1 MTKRDNYLRCARF
14 EGPDWIP
21 CNIGA
26 LPAGWKV
33 LREGLLQV
41 ALKYPDLFGPVHPEG
56 WDYDEMDSRYAA
68 GVDFTDN
75 WGVVWRTGLDG
86 VVGIPQYH
94 PLADLS
100 KVDKYTPPDPFTM
113 DPMVGPRDLVSGEIS
128 RIARQKEAGEL
139 AGSGWGTF
147 FERLQELVGMEN
159 LFLNMAYDDNPALQ
173 RVVDLV
179 ADFNYTLT
187 RAVLDK
193 VTPDVMGTA
202 DDLGAQR
209 TTLISLK
216 TFRRWLKPG
225 YARCMQATRA
235 AGCEVSMHSDGY
247 LLEFVDDLIDAGLTI
262 LNPQVGPN
270 TLLGLEETMKGR
282 LCISLDLDRQHILPQ
297 GTPQEVRDHVREAV
311 QVLGSPR
318 GGLMLQ
324 AEINADVPLRNIE
337 ALAEAMREYGTYY
350 QSTATPL

>member
-1 MTKRDNYLRCARF
+1 MTKRENYLRCARF
-14 EGPDWIP
+14 QGPDWIP

-26 LPAGWKV
+26 LPAGWKA
-33 LREGLLQV
+33 LRGGLLQV
-41 ALKYPDLFGPVHPEG
+41 ALKYPELFGPVNPEG
-56 WDYDEMDSRYAA
+56 WDYDDITGRYKA
-68 GVDFTDN
+68 GEDWTDT
-75 WGVVWRTGLDG
+75 WGVVWRTEVEG

-100 KVDKYTPPDPFTM
+100 KVDEYTPPDPLTM
-113 DPMVGPRDLVSGEIS
+113 DPMWGPRDLETQEIP
-128 RIARQKEAGEL
+128 RLIRQKEAGEL
-139 AGSGWGTF
+139 AVSGWGTF
-147 FERLQELVGMEN
+147 FERLQELVGMEE
-159 LFLNMAYDDNPALQ
+159 LFANMAWDDNPALQ

-179 ADFNYTLT
+179 ADFNYALT

-193 VTPDVMGTA
+193 VTPDVFGGA
-202 DDLGAQR
+202 DDLGTQR
-209 TTLISLK
+209 AALVSPR

-225 YARCMQATRA
+225 YARCMQAARA
-235 AGCEVSMHSDGY
+235 AGCEVSLHSDGY
-247 LLEFVDDLIDAGLTI
+247 LLELVDDLIDAGLTI

-270 TLLGLEETMKGR
+270 TLAGMEETMKGR
-282 LCISLDLDRQHILPQ
+282 LCIALDLDRQHILPQ

-324 AEINADVPLRNIE
+324 AEINSDTPLANVE

-350 QSTATPL
+350 KSTATPL

>member
-21 CNIGA
+21 CSIGA
-26 LPAGWKV
+26 LPAGWKA

-41 ALKYPDLFGPVHPEG
+41 ALKYPELFGQLNPEG
-56 WDYDEMDSRYAA
+56 WDYDAMPFRYGA
-68 GVDFTDN
+68 GIDYTDN
-75 WGVVWRTGLDG
+75 WGVVWRTELDG
-86 VVGIPQYH
+86 VIGIPQYH

-100 KVDKYTPPDPFTM
+100 KIDEYTPPDPLTM
-113 DPMVGPRDLVSGEIS
+113 DPMYGSRDLEEDEIA
-128 RIARQKEAGEL
+128 RIRRQKEAGEL

-159 LFLNMAYDDNPALQ
+159 LLLNMAREENPPLQ
-173 RVVDLV
+173 RVVDMV
-179 ADFNYTLT
+179 AGFNYTLT
-187 RAVLDK
+187 RAVLDR
-193 VTPDVMGTA
+193 VTPDVMGTG
-202 DDLGAQR
+202 DDLGSQR
-209 TTLISLK
+209 AALVSPR

-225 YARCMQATRA
+225 YTKCMQAARA
-235 AGCEVSMHSDGY
+235 AGCEVAMHSDGY
-247 LLEFVDDLIDAGLTI
+247 LLELVDDLIDAGLTI

-270 TLLGLEETMKGR
+270 TLAGIEETMKGR

-324 AEINADVPLRNIE
+324 AEINADVPLRNVE

-350 QSTATPL
+350 RSTATPL